1 MGNLL
6 FFLPT
11 ARSLPMSQAPVQRI
25 ARYLLSGAIQYGR
38 LEGETLVRLDDAPWR
53 GGRESGARDALAE
66 ARLLVPVQP
75 TKIVCV
81 GLNYRAHVAES
92 QSVLPGTEERQ
103 EPLLFL
109 KPPSAAIASG
119 EPIRYPR
126 GVTRLDPEAELAVV
140 IGRRARAVAEA
151 DALGHVAGYTCFND
165 VSARNYQR
173 QDGQWT
179 RAKGFDTFAPIGP
192 WIAIGLAP
200 GGLDVEC
207 RVNGTRRQHGNT
219 ADLIFSIPY
228 LIRFVSAIM
237 TLEDG
242 DVIATGTPAGVA
254 PVEPGDRI
262 EVEVSGIGVLENRVE
277 KAS

>member
-1 MGNLL
+1 MPSTT
-6 FFLPT
+6 F
-11 ARSLPMSQAPVQRI
+11 QRI
-25 ARYLLSGAIQYGR
+25 ARYVLSGAVHHGR
-38 LEGETLVRLDDAPWR
+38 VEGEALVRLDGAPWC
-53 GGRESGARDALAE
+53 GGCETGDRDALA
-66 ARLLVPVQP
+66 AVRLLPPVVP

-92 QSVLPGTEERQ
+92 QSVLPGTAERT

-109 KPPSAAIASG
+109 KPPSAVIASG
-119 EPIRYPR
+119 EAIRYPR

-140 IGRRARAVAEA
+140 IGRRARDVATS
-151 DALGHVAGYTCFND
+151 DALAHVAGYTCFND

-173 QDGQWT
+173 ADGQWT

-192 WIAIGLAP
+192 WIATGLEPA
-200 GGLDVEC
+200 GLEVEC

-219 ADLIFSIPY
+219 ADLTYSIPF
-228 LIRFVSAIM
+228 LIAFISAIM
-237 TLEDG
+237 TLEPG

-262 EVEVSGIGVLENRVE
+262 EVEVSGVGVLVNRVE
-277 KAS
+277 AVE